1 MRYFSIQG
9 LSLTADDAF
18 IVLHL
23 PAYHESDSLPTLK
36 MLNETVHAIDPHFV
50 YSGHLEF
57 NSEAELRTWQNDKER
72 PLIKIG
78 FSLS

>member
-9 LSLTADDAF
+9 FSLTADGAF

-23 PAYHESDSLPTLK
+23 PAYYEADLLPSLK

-50 YSGHLEF
+50 YSGHVEF
-57 NSEAELRTWQNDKER
+57 QNEKELRAWQNDKER